1 MHSTPAPPPRAIL
14 MRRTRRI
21 MVFGLLLSTLGN
33 NTVEYGFNALTAAG
47 VVSVGALL
55 TLSALRRLSAF
66 AFPVI
71 AKLMG
76 KHSPD
81 KVLIACDSTETVLSA
96 LALTITLLAPHQAIW
111 AVYAYTLI
119 DLLILAFT
127 DIAEEFY
134 GAHFAQINEDTAM
147 AFNASLST
155 IQAIVNFVVAGL
167 AGSLLAGVS
176 IPTLL
181 AVNTALSL
189 KAALFRARARHT
201 YPVPPPTTINASQFA
216 ATGHKEPLRQ
226 FLHDLFTSGP
236 ASPLVSLAIAFAGTM
251 SGELFILWA
260 ANHGPAVPL
269 PGTDNTAYTGM
280 GLVLTVFGLGAAFG
294 PQAGKWLRQAGETA
308 PILRTAA
315 LFSAAL
321 TGALATGILTDTIL
335 PPLIPV
341 FIFLNAAA
349 SRARAVVLE
358 THRQTYFRGAQFAR
372 IMSWSF
378 TFSAAGTLL
387 GLLVG
392 YLLGQAYNP
401 VPCLLI
407 STALWLAIAPI
418 VSSRRSGTKSSV
430 AR

>member
-1 MHSTPAPPPRAIL
+1 
-14 MRRTRRI
+14 

-189 KAALFRARARHT
+189 TAALFRARARHT

-226 FLHDLFTSGP
+226 FLH
-236 ASPLVSLAIAFAGTM
+236 
-251 SGELFILWA
+251 
-260 ANHGPAVPL
+260 
-269 PGTDNTAYTGM
+269 
-280 GLVLTVFGLGAAFG
+280 
-294 PQAGKWLRQAGETA
+294 
-308 PILRTAA
+308 
-315 LFSAAL
+315 
-321 TGALATGILTDTIL
+321 
-335 PPLIPV
+335 
-341 FIFLNAAA
+341 
-349 SRARAVVLE
+349 
-358 THRQTYFRGAQFAR
+358 
-372 IMSWSF
+372 
-378 TFSAAGTLL
+378 
-387 GLLVG
+387 
-392 YLLGQAYNP
+392 
-401 VPCLLI
+401 
-407 STALWLAIAPI
+407 
-418 VSSRRSGTKSSV
+418 
-430 AR
+430 

>member
-14 MRRTRRI
+14 IRRTRRI

-47 VVSVGALL
+47 VVSVGAFL
-55 TLSALRRLSAF
+55 TLSVLRRLSAF

-81 KVLIACDSTETVLSA
+81 KVLIACDSTETVLSV
-96 LALTITLLAPHQAIW
+96 LAFTITLLAPHQAIW

-189 KAALFRARARHT
+189 TAALFRARARHT

-269 PGTDNTAYTGM
+269 PGTDNTAYAGM

-294 PQAGKWLRQAGETA
+294 PQAGETA

-341 FIFLNAAA
+341 FVFLNAAA

-358 THRQTYFRGAQFAR
+358 THRQAYFRGAQFAR

-407 STALWLAIAPI
+407 GTALWLAIAPI
-418 VSSRRSGTKSSV
+418 VSSRRGGLRNSV
-430 AR
+430 

>member
-1 MHSTPAPPPRAIL
+1 
-14 MRRTRRI
+14 

-47 VVSVGALL
+47 VVSVGAFL
-55 TLSALRRLSAF
+55 TLSVLRRLSAF

-81 KVLIACDSTETVLSA
+81 KVLIACDSTETVLSV
-96 LALTITLLAPHQAIW
+96 LAFTITLLAPHQAIW

-189 KAALFRARARHT
+189 TAALFRARARHT

-269 PGTDNTAYTGM
+269 PGTDNTAYAGM

-294 PQAGKWLRQAGETA
+294 PQAGETA

-341 FIFLNAAA
+341 FVFLNAAA

-358 THRQTYFRGAQFAR
+358 THRQAYFRGAQFAR

-407 STALWLAIAPI
+407 GTALWLAIAPI
-418 VSSRRSGTKSSV
+418 VSSRRGGLRNSV
-430 AR
+430 